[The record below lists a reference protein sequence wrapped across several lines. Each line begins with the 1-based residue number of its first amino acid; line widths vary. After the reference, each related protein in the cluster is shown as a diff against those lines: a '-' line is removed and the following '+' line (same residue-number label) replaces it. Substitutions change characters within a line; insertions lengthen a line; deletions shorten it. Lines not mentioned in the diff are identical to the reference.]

1 MNPVSAL
8 VVDTSCWIE
17 FFAGRSLPPLELALK
32 EGRVILSPI
41 VVAELL
47 SGAMSPAKEQQ
58 LVDFLGD
65 LEIHLTPTTHWLAVG
80 RLRRQCQK
88 AGFLLSTP
96 DAHVAQCALDRG
108 AFLYSFDKIFK
119 RIASKVSLK
128 TIED

>member
-1 MNPVSAL
+1 MSAL

-32 EGRVILSPI
+32 EGRVVLSPI

-47 SGAMSPAKEQQ
+47 SGGLSAAREQQ
-58 LVDFLGD
+58 LINFLGD
-65 LEIHLTPTTHWLAVG
+65 LEIHPTPTIHWLEVG
-80 RLRRQCQK
+80 RLRRQCRK
-88 AGFLLSTP
+88 AGLSLSTP

-119 RIASKVSLK
+119 QIASKVSLK
-128 TIED
+128 TIE